1 VVSKIVSTGFS
12 VSIVRTVEAE
22 LSERRAIIPK
32 GSGNPKQKCRR
43 STRPGFLLV
52 QRTRVAV
59 FTAGKRARTS
69 SPSARRKRFGF
80 RRGRGG

>member
-43 STRPGFLLV
+43 SGSGPCLW
-52 QRTRVAV
+52 QRTRVAA
-59 FTAGKRARTS
+59 FTAGKRAWTS
-69 SPSARRKRFGF
+69 STSARRNRFDF
-80 RRGRGG
+80 